1 MTLHAKLT
9 MSDSQPRTLKAL
21 SVKVWIIHHYI
32 FLISRKLVFYNSFSC
47 KENTWKLSELK
58 ILNPEKR
65 QYLHIFYKKGF
76 KGTVVNRTL
85 RFFHLVSIEK
95 TRTVPLTIK
104 CYLVDGITRS
114 WKSTT
119 WVEISWRQTAPAAAD
134 RGLSQPHPAPNTC
147 SSIHVKD
154 PPIFSKKKIYEILIL
169 MLVFRE
175 SIESSPQ
182 TQIL

>member
-21 SVKVWIIHHYI
+21 SVEVWIRHHYI
-32 FLISRKLVFYNSFSC
+32 FLISRELVFYNSFSC

-65 QYLHIFYKKGF
+65 QFHILYKRGF
-76 KGTVVNRTL
+76 KGTVVNQTL
-85 RFFHLVSIEK
+85 RLLHLVSIEK

-154 PPIFSKKKIYEILIL
+154 PPIF
-169 MLVFRE
+169 F
-175 SIESSPQ
+175 
-182 TQIL
+182 